1 MGANGRMVKMGTQ
14 GGSYETLLW
23 PSKRVRDGKRTEALK
38 GQSHERLCK
47 LVMRSLEDRLG
58 VREERE
64 REREDT
70 L

>member
-1 MGANGRMVKMGTQ
+1 MRLCYGPG
-14 GGSYETLLW
+14 
-23 PSKRVRDGKRTEALK
+23 KRVRDGKRREPLK
-38 GQSHERLCK
+38 GQSHERLYK